1 MLDLNVLCDPH
12 GVISDPVGI
21 LRDPLGI
28 IILSPLQFRV
38 NHIITEFCDK
48 ISCLN
53 KTNVKVIIFKVS
65 HKCHTFYLHTCLPT
79 YRKQTDVQIWNIHFK
94 DLFLLFDYRKVS
106 LCTADNVK

>member
-1 MLDLNVLCDPH
+1 MLDLNVLCDP
-12 GVISDPVGI
+12 
-21 LRDPLGI
+21 LGI
-28 IILSPLQFRV
+28 IIISTLQSCV

-53 KTNVKVIIFKVS
+53 KTNVKVIIFNVS